1 MRRKQKVETKG
12 RKKILAVLLAG
23 AITGI
28 LPGCVRQTDTPI
40 VSVKTEQFQEN
51 QGGYQE
57 ISEEGS
63 EDEKTIREQ
72 AEAPETYT
80 LDIRR
85 EDMTIMGSVNVEVPE
100 GNGIPEAEVQYTP
113 YTDEELEKIKAVL
126 EEEAG
131 ITQWSL
137 KSQENPVTYTSQDET
152 YVLSLAKGSKGS
164 TGDMPMVWLSCSDIS
179 DGRSTKGDENDLSD
193 FSMPEDDRLR
203 FQKDMEERAEILME
217 KMGMKD
223 FCLEDARWR
232 PLSVSRN
239 YTWHQ
244 SGEYGIHLSYG
255 RMVGDMPLV
264 NSQRGY
270 TMSEALAPAQY
281 VEFLYGEDGRLLS
294 VKNIGREQIRVT
306 SGHTKF
312 LLPFASVCQVF
323 EQCMKTL
330 QTDWG
335 AGAEAFQEEELPG
348 TNPHLYLTVTDV
360 KLAYRLEYD
369 EWDPKTFEIGGG
381 KGKLVPV
388 CAFYGKVRR
397 GYEDQNRAEAKKVL
411 LLMVNAENGTIYGQE

>member
-1 MRRKQKVETKG
+1 
-12 RKKILAVLLAG
+12 
-23 AITGI
+23 
-28 LPGCVRQTDTPI
+28 
-40 VSVKTEQFQEN
+40 
-51 QGGYQE
+51 
-57 ISEEGS
+57 
-63 EDEKTIREQ
+63 
-72 AEAPETYT
+72 
-80 LDIRR
+80 
-85 EDMTIMGSVNVEVPE
+85 
-100 GNGIPEAEVQYTP
+100 
-113 YTDEELEKIKAVL
+113 
-126 EEEAG
+126 
-131 ITQWSL
+131 
-137 KSQENPVTYTSQDET
+137 
-152 YVLSLAKGSKGS
+152 
-164 TGDMPMVWLSCSDIS
+164 
-179 DGRSTKGDENDLSD
+179 
-193 FSMPEDDRLR
+193 
-203 FQKDMEERAEILME
+203 
-217 KMGMKD
+217 
-223 FCLEDARWR
+223 
-232 PLSVSRN
+232 
-239 YTWHQ
+239 
-244 SGEYGIHLSYG
+244 
-255 RMVGDMPLV
+255 
-264 NSQRGY
+264 
-270 TMSEALAPAQY
+270 MSEALAPAQY

-388 CAFYGKVRR
+388 WAFYGKVRR